1 MSRNN
6 DITKQ
11 FLAKQLWRYRTAK
24 PKEIVARLLE
34 FECIRRNY
42 TKSTLHSMAIA
53 IRAYAKGTNTG
64 HVKRIICGVYKE
76 TIEELKRHDSNLDEV
91 LSVGAAEGLCEPKEY
106 VAEVDVKEPEKQQP
120 MGKSINER
128 IEELDKYIADIKK
141 VATQLI
147 EDLDKRRSQLEYE
160 RTAINITA
168 LEKIEKMEEEKK
180 ELIKEKT
187 WTRINDEI
195 DKLYK

>member
-34 FECIRRNY
+34 FECIRRNFA
-42 TKSTLHSMAIA
+42 KGTLFNMAVA
-53 IRAYAKGTNTG
+53 IRAYAKETNSK
-64 HVKRIICGVYKE
+64 HANKLICGVYKE
-76 TIEELKRHDSNLDEV
+76 TIEELKRNDSNLDKI
-91 LSVGAAEGLCEPKEY
+91 LSVGAAEGICEPEEYVPAIDVEEPKEQQ
-106 VAEVDVKEPEKQQP
+106 VK
-120 MGKSINER
+120 GKSIDER
-128 IEELDKYIADIKK
+128 IEELERYIADIRK
-141 VATQLI
+141 VTLQLT
-147 EDLDKRRSQLEYE
+147 EDLTKQISQLEYE
-160 RTAINITA
+160 RAAINTIA

-180 ELIKEKT
+180 ELIRTKS

>member
-11 FLAKQLWRYRTAK
+11 FLAKQLWRYRAAK

-42 TKSTLHSMAIA
+42 TKSTLHAMAIA
-53 IRAYAKGTNTG
+53 IRAYAKNPEIKTARQWITG
-64 HVKRIICGVYKE
+64 IYKE
-76 TIEELKRHDSNLDEV
+76 TIEELKRKDSNLDEV
-91 LSVGAAEGLCEPKEY
+91 LSVGAAEGICEPEEYIPAVDVEEPKE
-106 VAEVDVKEPEKQQP
+106 QQAR
-120 MGKSINER
+120 GKSIDER
-128 IEELDKYIADIKK
+128 IEELEKYIEDIKK
-141 VATQLI
+141 VTIKLT
-147 EDLDKRRSQLEYE
+147 EDLNEQISQLEYE
-160 RTAINITA
+160 RTAVNTTA
-168 LEKIEKMEEEKK
+168 LEKIEKMEEEKE